1 VVLSVIRDDFGE
13 IMNRLGIIEVLRRA
27 WKPLDGRDLA
37 ISVHAGDRNR
47 ESRGMRF
54 IVNRAGEP
62 LCCVKRLPLAGP
74 YDPRAILATQKAFG
88 GLKTVRVP
96 EVLGWIQDD
105 QSWFV
110 VEQFVPNG
118 MRLDDAVRL
127 GVYSR
132 KDAEMLV
139 AQVLEEIY
147 AGASGEPDAKLDE
160 ERILSAIETSR
171 LSDLEKSRLRGHVFD
186 DSSPMWHAPVWTT
199 RDFLPRNILLSDGQ
213 PYLVDFDL
221 ACQSGLLGIDVQRVE
236 FYTGWQIPYWPSRG
250 ASRDD
255 FRTRL
260 LFLIL
265 EENLQLTI
273 AGGMH
278 HQKWVATYGPEISQL
293 TRNLARDFKERR
305 SAGSISAGLISGG
318 VFAEAPAEAD
328 STSDTPP
335 AFQVSL
341 GNSRG
346 WISNLRGKIERGV
359 AAMRP
364 GLRAMGRDLV
374 LAKVRRLYPWQNVAG
389 EEFKY
394 NLDVAGEW
402 HVPDQSTIVSGWCFS
417 TLGRISAI
425 RAVVNGQIYQG
436 FYGAERQDVQKAMQG
451 ELSTANV
458 GFWVQCPVRRGFTEA
473 SLEIFQQDRWVP
485 LCRSVWRAAYFPA
498 PREVPSTYDQYVEME
513 SQRLRRISGDLARAA
528 GGLAN
533 QPLISVVM
541 PVYRSNVDLLSRAVE
556 SVKSQIYEKWELCIV
571 DDASGEAALSAYLKG
586 LEEDKR
592 IKVRVRER
600 NGNISAATNDG
611 IAMSEGEWIAFLDHD
626 DELTPDALYEV
637 VAAINAKP
645 DCDVIYT
652 DQDKIDSEQH
662 RTEPFFKPDWSP
674 AFLRGVMYLGHLL
687 VARRS
692 LIREAGGCDGAF
704 DGVQDFELALR
715 LSERTGGIEHVPRIL
730 YHWRAIAGSVASDGA
745 AKKGI
750 ARLQEAA
757 VQAHLDRLGIAAI
770 ARRGNRGHRVQVV
783 PRPLKFYPKISI
795 LIPTRDHPELIG
807 RCLKTLFRNTSYPN
821 FEVLIGD
828 NETHDPEAL
837 KILGEY
843 PLRNIPLAGGFHFAR
858 FINTLAEEASGEY
871 LMLLNNDTEIVQSD
885 WLEHLLLYAQE
896 DSVGAAGALLT
907 YEDGTV
913 QHAGIILGPR
923 GTGDHVMRGFPAN
936 CDGYMGS
943 LACAREVTAVTAAA
957 AMINRRKF
965 MLVGGLCERFQ
976 RHYDDLDFCLALRSR
991 GLRNI
996 CVSSAR
1002 LVHYESRSRGNKYDF
1017 TDRVLLLDR
1026 WEPLIDRGD
1035 PYYSPNFDRN
1045 STDYRVGFGGFTR

>member
-1 VVLSVIRDDFGE
+1 MVLPVIRHDPGE
-13 IMNRLGIIEVLRRA
+13 NVNHLGIIEVLRRA
-27 WKPLDGRDLA
+27 WKPLDGRDLT

-74 YDPRAILATQKAFG
+74 YDPRAILATQKAYG
-88 GLKTVRVP
+88 SLRTVRVP

-127 GVYSR
+127 NGYSR
-132 KDAEMLV
+132 TDAEMLV
-139 AQVLEEIY
+139 AQILQEIY
-147 AGASGEPDAKLDE
+147 AGASGEPDPKLDE

-171 LSDLEKSRLRGHVFD
+171 LTDLEKASLRGHVFD
-186 DSSPMWHAPVWTT
+186 ESSSMWHAPVWTT
-199 RDFLPRNILLSDGQ
+199 RDFLPRNILLSNGQ

-221 ACQSGLLGIDVQRVE
+221 ACQSGLLGMDVQRIE

-255 FRTRL
+255 FRMRL

-273 AGGMH
+273 AGGLH

-293 TRNLARDFKERR
+293 ARNLASDFKERR
-305 SAGSISAGLISGG
+305 SSGSVPAMP
-318 VFAEAPAEAD
+318 FADAPAEQDAPI
-328 STSDTPP
+328 DTPP
-335 AFQVSL
+335 AFQLSL
-341 GNSRG
+341 GTSRG
-346 WISNLRGKIERGV
+346 LISRVREGVNRGLAATV
-359 AAMRP
+359 AMRP
-364 GLRAMGRDLV
+364 GLRAIGRDLL
-374 LAKVRRLYPWQNVAG
+374 LARVRRRTPWRRSIAG
-389 EEFKY
+389 RKLKY
-394 NLDVAGEW
+394 AIDLAGDW
-402 HVPDQSTIVSGWCFS
+402 ILPDQSAIVSGWCFS
-417 TLGRISAI
+417 TSGRINAI
-425 RAVVNGQIYQG
+425 RAVVNGRIYPG
-436 FYGAERQDVQKAMQG
+436 FYGGERQDVQKAMQR
-451 ELSTANV
+451 ELSTPNV
-458 GFWVQCPVRRGFTEA
+458 GFWVQCPVRRGYNHVA
-473 SLEIFQQDRWVP
+473 LEVFQDDHWIR

-498 PREVPSTYDQYVEME
+498 PRQVPSTYDRYVEME
-513 SQRLRRISGDLARAA
+513 DLRLRRMSVHLTNAAA
-528 GGLAN
+528 GFAI

-541 PVYRSNVDLLSRAVE
+541 PVYRSNIELLSRAVE
-556 SVKSQIYEKWELCIV
+556 SVRRQIYEKWELCIV
-571 DDASGEAALSAYLKG
+571 DDASKDRGLTEYLKRLG
-586 LEEDKR
+586 DDKR
-592 IKVRVRER
+592 IKVNFRER

-611 IAMSEGEWIAFLDHD
+611 IGMAEGEWIAFLDHD

-637 VAAINAKP
+637 VSTLNAKP
-645 DCDVIYT
+645 DSDVIYT
-652 DQDKIDSEQH
+652 DQDKIDSRQH
-662 RTEPFFKPDWSP
+662 RSEPFFKPDWSP

-715 LSERTGGIEHVPRIL
+715 LSERTSRIEHVPRIL
-730 YHWRAIAGSVASDGA
+730 YHWRAIPGSVAADGA

-750 ARLQEAA
+750 ARLQETA
-757 VQAHLDRLGIAAI
+757 VQAHLDRVGIAAI
-770 ARRGNRGHRVQVV
+770 ARRANRGHRVRIV
-783 PRPLKFYPKISI
+783 PKPLKFYPKISI
-795 LIPTRDHPELIG
+795 VIPTRDHPELIG

-828 NETHDPEAL
+828 NETRDPQAL
-837 KILGEY
+837 HILNEY
-843 PLRNIPLAGGFHFAR
+843 PVRNIPLAGGFHFAR
-858 FINTLAEEASGEY
+858 FINTLADEAAGEY
-871 LMLLNNDTEIVQSD
+871 LMLLNNDTEIVQPD
-885 WLEHLLLYAQE
+885 WLEHLLLYARD

-907 YEDGTV
+907 YEDGTI

-923 GTGDHVMRGFPAN
+923 GTGDHVMRGFPADA
-936 CDGYMGS
+936 DGYMGS

-976 RHYDDLDFCLALRSR
+976 RHYDDLDFCLALRNR

-1002 LVHYESRSRGNKYDF
+1002 LVHHESRSRGNKYDF
-1017 TDRVLLLDR
+1017 TDRILLLDR
-1026 WEPLIDRGD
+1026 WESLIDRGD
-1035 PYYSPNFDRN
+1035 PYYSPNFERN
-1045 STDYRVGFGGFTR
+1045 STDYRVGFGGFAR